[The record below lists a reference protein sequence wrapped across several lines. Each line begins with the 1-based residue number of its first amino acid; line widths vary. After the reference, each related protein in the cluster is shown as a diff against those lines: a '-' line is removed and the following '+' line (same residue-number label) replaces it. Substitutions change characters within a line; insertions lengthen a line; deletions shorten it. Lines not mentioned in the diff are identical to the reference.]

1 MSNLKQIMTLTFLF
15 LSLCLSACTKPIQ
28 DVSIKTETSS
38 AISEPSIIKPSEE
51 NSMQGS
57 DVSKNTTNE
66 HITQVLSSGVEVDAD
81 ILIPASMQK
90 SELPEMF
97 GRGHVIDQNLVAS
110 VFFEGEKSPEKQT
123 EEFKD
128 FSMFSKDSVY
138 STWTL
143 EKERLTISGTSANFS
158 NGRNEVGYYL
168 FSEFPTSLP
177 FGDNRVTYL
186 SGENLEFSTI
196 DEAKSQIQKY
206 VNSLGIS
213 VLEPTC
219 YTMDYDTM
227 RAVYDGRTALETYDA
242 DFDFII
248 EPQKKDEQYI
258 FDYPIAVNGMPL
270 GNFEGGGYSD
280 DSYMTG
286 TFLRMTYGEEGIRAM
301 TLPYALDVTEVGA
314 MQPVLTLDEAL
325 QIVDD
330 KYNSIIMEGN
340 YKIDKI
346 EMAYT
351 PIQQQNVTEAKIIP
365 VWRFQ
370 TNHTLQ
376 YSAKNDSNEIVEMT
390 DTRYILI
397 NALDGTELLHSNGD
411 I

>member
-1 MSNLKQIMTLTFLF
+1 MKKLILVTLV
-15 LSLCLSACTKPIQ
+15 LCMALSACTKAEVGKAPTAESAAASSVESTASGGKSAASE
-28 DVSIKTETSS
+28 VSLPEKTKT
-38 AISEPSIIKPSEE
+38 AAH
-51 NSMQGS
+51 
-57 DVSKNTTNE
+57 VTRT
-66 HITQVLSSGVEVDAD
+66 LSSGVVVDAD
-81 ILIPASMQK
+81 VTMPESMQK
-90 SELPEMF
+90 TELPEMK
-97 GRGHVIDQNLVAS
+97 GTGHEVAHEGLS
-110 VFFEGEKSPEKQT
+110 EVFFGGAEVESTVT
-123 EEFKD
+123 EIAD
-128 FSMFSKDSVY
+128 NGYFSSDTM
-138 STWTL
+138 L
-143 EKERLTISGTSANFS
+143 ELWQVGDTVLSAVGTTVAYS
-158 NGRNEVGYYL
+158 NGREVTAMHL
-168 FSEFPTSLP
+168 FSEYASSLP
-177 FGDNRVTYL
+177 FGDNRAVYL
-186 SGENLEFSTI
+186 TGKNLDFATI
-196 DEAKSQIQKY
+196 DEVKAKVQTYIDA
-206 VNSLGIS
+206 LGVS

-227 RAVYDGRTALETYDA
+227 RDVYDGRTALETYDA

-390 DTRYILI
+390 DTSYILI

>member
-1 MSNLKQIMTLTFLF
+1 MKKLILVTLV
-15 LSLCLSACTKPIQ
+15 LCMALSACTKAEVGKAPTAESAAASSVESTASGGKSAASE
-28 DVSIKTETSS
+28 VSLPEKTKT
-38 AISEPSIIKPSEE
+38 AAHVTK
-51 NSMQGS
+51 
-57 DVSKNTTNE
+57 T
-66 HITQVLSSGVEVDAD
+66 LSSGVVVDAD
-81 ILIPASMQK
+81 VTMPESMQK
-90 SELPEMF
+90 TELPEMK
-97 GRGHVIDQNLVAS
+97 GTGHEVAHKGLS
-110 VFFEGEKSPEKQT
+110 EVFFGGAEVESTVT
-123 EEFKD
+123 EIAD
-128 FSMFSKDSVY
+128 NGYFSSNTMHELWQVGDTVLSAV
-138 STWTL
+138 
-143 EKERLTISGTSANFS
+143 GTTVAYS
-158 NGRNEVGYYL
+158 NGREVTAMHL
-168 FSEFPTSLP
+168 FSEYASSLP
-177 FGDNRVTYL
+177 FGDNRAVYL
-186 SGENLEFSTI
+186 TGKNLDFATI
-196 DEAKSQIQKY
+196 DEVKEKMRAYIDA
-206 VNSLGIS
+206 LGVS

-227 RAVYDGRTALETYDA
+227 RDMYGGRTALETYDA

-390 DTRYILI
+390 DTSYILI

>member
-1 MSNLKQIMTLTFLF
+1 MKKLILVTLV
-15 LSLCLSACTKPIQ
+15 LCMALSACTKAEVGKAPIAESAAASSVESTASGGKSAASE
-28 DVSIKTETSS
+28 VSLPEKTKT
-38 AISEPSIIKPSEE
+38 AAHMTK
-51 NSMQGS
+51 
-57 DVSKNTTNE
+57 T
-66 HITQVLSSGVEVDAD
+66 LSSGVVVDAD
-81 ILIPASMQK
+81 VTMPESMQK
-90 SELPEMF
+90 TELPEMF
-97 GRGHVIDQNLVAS
+97 GKGHIIDQGLVAS
-110 VFFEGEKSPEKQT
+110 VFFEGEKSPNKQT
-123 EEFKD
+123 EESQD
-128 FSMFSKDSVY
+128 FSIFSKDGVC

-143 EKERLTISGTSANFS
+143 EKERLTISGTSPNFS

-168 FSEFPTSLP
+168 FSEFPSSLP
-177 FGDNRVTYL
+177 FGDNRATYL
-186 SGENLEFSTI
+186 SGKNLEFATI
-196 DEAKSQIQKY
+196 DEAKSQVQKY

-227 RAVYDGRTALETYDA
+227 YKVYAERVDQPEYDE
-242 DFDFII
+242 DFDFVI
-248 EPQKKDEQYI
+248 EPQKQDEQYI

-280 DSYMTG
+280 DSYMIG
-286 TFLRMTYGEEGIRAM
+286 TLLRMVYGEEGIRAM
-301 TLPYALDVTEVGA
+301 TLPYALDVTDVGTV
-314 MQPVLTLDEAL
+314 QTVLTLDEAL

-330 KYNSIIMEGN
+330 KYNSIILEGN

-351 PIQQQNVTEAKIIP
+351 PIRQQDVSQAKIIP

-376 YSAKNDSNEIVEMT
+376 YSAKKDSNETVEMT
-390 DTRYILI
+390 DTSYILI
-397 NALDGTELLHSNGD
+397 NALDGTELLKNNGS